1 MFVCIEGIKS
11 KGLNPGCI
19 VHTAGHKI
27 PSTVFGADGYFD
39 LTISNV
45 EHASLHKYMAQNGSS
60 MFWAISEIAQWVKM
74 MTQDL
79 LPRAHIKP
87 RHGSA
92 CW

>member
-11 KGLNPGCI
+11 WLQ
-19 VHTAGHKI
+19 VHTAGHKT
-27 PSTVFGADGYFD
+27 PSTVFRADGYFD

-45 EHASLHKYMAQNGSS
+45 EHASLHKYMVQNGSS
-60 MFWAISEIAQWVKM
+60 MFWAVSEIAQCVKM
-74 MTQDL
+74 MTQVL
-79 LPRAHIKP
+79 FSRAHIKP